1 MNDFIQYIL
10 YLLQRGICFVVP
22 AVLLCVLVLAAG
34 WGISRKKGWRFPW
47 RRAIALLLL
56 ISWLGLTLFVTL
68 FRGEPGARQWNFH
81 LFLAWRE
88 AWNQFA
94 LRAWLNVLL
103 NIALFVPLGILLP
116 LLSRVFRKW
125 YAVLLAGFGSS
136 LAIELVQLTTAR
148 GMFDVDDLFTNT
160 LGTMVGRS
168 IVMLVLSA
176 LERKDVWKVKSLAH
190 LFIPMALIL
199 VLAGIFVGYVV
210 KPYGNLQDAPAVT
223 ANLKNVRW
231 ELGFAPQEEPVTA
244 WVYEVGRL
252 DQAACEQ
259 FGTQFAQKVGFS
271 VEDIYYYDD
280 TIWFGNHSSGDF
292 LFVNRLDGTWEYNLG
307 RETTPVFDV
316 HPEEIRSE
324 DILDALHQLGIEV
337 PEDIQFTIQSPDK
350 NEFFTASAEVELVPG
365 AEKQWYGTLQCDLHY
380 QDGKT
385 ELDQIDYRIVTLLP
399 CREESILSPVQAVQ
413 ELYDGHSFQGGI
425 LEYYQV
431 PQVTVLFCA
440 LEWKG
445 DTKGFYQPV
454 YRLELQLQDQGRM
467 TDYVSALK

>member
-1 MNDFIQYIL
+1 MNDFISYIL

-22 AVLLCVLVLAAG
+22 ALLLCVLVLAGG
-34 WGISRKKGWRFPW
+34 WGIARKKERRFPW

-56 ISWLGLTLFVTL
+56 VIWFGLTLFVTL
-68 FRGEPGARQWNFH
+68 FRGESGARQWNFH
-81 LFLAWRE
+81 LFLAWKE

-103 NIALFVPLGILLP
+103 NIALFVPLGSLLP
-116 LLSRVFRKW
+116 LLFRVFRNW
-125 YAVLLAGFGSS
+125 YAVLLAGFGAS
-136 LAIELVQLTTAR
+136 LAIELAQLATAR
-148 GMFDVDDLFTNT
+148 GMFDIDDLFTNA
-160 LGTMVGRS
+160 LGTMIGWS

-176 LERKDVWKVKSLAH
+176 LERKNGWKVQNIAYLSV
-190 LFIPMALIL
+190 PMALIL
-199 VLAGIFVGYVV
+199 VLAGIFIGYAV

-231 ELGFAPQEEPVTA
+231 KLGFTPQEEPVTA

-259 FGTQFAQKVGFS
+259 FGTQFAQSVGFS
-271 VEDIYYYDD
+271 IEDIYYYDD

-307 RETTPVFDV
+307 RETAPVFDV
-316 HPEEIRSE
+316 HPEEVRSG

-337 PEDIQFTIQSPDK
+337 PEDIQFTIQSPDE
-350 NEFFTASAEVELVPG
+350 NEFFTASAEVKLVPG

-399 CREESILSPVQAVQ
+399 CREESILSPAQAVQ
-413 ELYDGHSFQGGI
+413 ELYDGHSFQGRI
-425 LEYYQV
+425 LEYSQV
-431 PQVTVLFCA
+431 SQVTVLSCA

-454 YRLELQLQDQGRM
+454 YRLELQLQDRGTM